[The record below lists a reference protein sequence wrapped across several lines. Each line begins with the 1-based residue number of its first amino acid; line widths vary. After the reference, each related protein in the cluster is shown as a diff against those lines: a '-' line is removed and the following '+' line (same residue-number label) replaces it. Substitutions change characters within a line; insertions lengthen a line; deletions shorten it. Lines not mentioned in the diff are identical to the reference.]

1 MLRNAI
7 QFADSQQRRL
17 LACDIRVAI
26 MLSAQGELIR
36 IRVGEQSY
44 STQNIDYILERFIG
58 GRGVATRIAYESI
71 PFDVEP
77 MGPRNSLIFTTG
89 PLQMS
94 QMSFTGRMNCT
105 GVSPLTDGLV
115 SSNAGGFMS
124 RNFTATGYGAV
135 QLVGAAEELS
145 MVHVTDT
152 EVRFEPVP
160 QLADATVPETCAYIE
175 EAHGLAPEH
184 VACIGPAGE
193 RGVRFAS
200 IMTSESRAFG
210 RGGLGAV
217 MGAKRIK
224 AITFDGSSTP
234 ALELPDVTMDV
245 HRDAATSDHI
255 MKEQGTT
262 SVTELANEVDALPTR
277 YFSEQSFEGVEGISG
292 DRVAEK
298 KYKKGTCSACAF
310 ACKLPTRDDATG
322 IETEGPEYETVMAF
336 GSNCGVDDIVDVMR
350 SNELCDR
357 YGLDTISCGNTIAAY
372 LSAEDR
378 FGDIPLI
385 TELIEQIAHREGVG
399 DLLAEGIARI
409 HEEIGVDDWTVK
421 GLDFAAHDG
430 RALHGQGLA
439 YATANRGADHMY
451 STFYAWEYPLVDSS
465 ESHPRRG
472 TVGKA
477 KAIIKQE
484 NARALEDCGVICRFS
499 RGTMTPE
506 RYERLFDASYDTL
519 LQTGAMVIDLERNFN
534 NQRGFDVTDDILPYE
549 LPNLQDSLQEY
560 YTERGWSADGVAES
574 PEVDVGSLSAD

>member
-1 MLRNAI
+1 MLHTTGPLLTIDATDGSTTSRPIDAI
-7 QFADSQQRRL
+7 QE
-17 LACDIRVAI
+17 C
-26 MLSAQGELIR
+26 
-36 IRVGEQSY
+36 
-44 STQNIDYILERFIG
+44 FIG
-58 GRGVATRIAYESI
+58 GRGVATKLAHETI
-71 PFDVEP
+71 PFDVDP
-77 MGPRNSLIFTTG
+77 LGPANSLIFTTG
-89 PLQMS
+89 PLQTS
-94 QMSFTGRMNCT
+94 TMSFTGRMNCT

-124 RNFTATGYGAV
+124 RPFAATGYGAV
-135 QLVGAAEELS
+135 QLVGAADELS
-145 MVHVTDT
+145 VVHVTD
-152 EVRFEPVP
+152 EAVRLEAVP

-175 EAHGLAPEH
+175 ETHGLGPEH

-224 AITFDGSSTP
+224 AITFDGSSAPT
-234 ALELPDVTMDV
+234 LELPDVTMDV
-245 HRDAATSDHI
+245 HREAATSDHI

-372 LSAEDR
+372 LSTEDR
-378 FGDIPLI
+378 FGDVELI

-409 HEEIGVDDWTVK
+409 HEQIGVEDWTVK

-451 STFYAWEYPLVDSS
+451 STFYAWEYPLVDSGQS
-465 ESHPRRG
+465 YDREG
-472 TVGKA
+472 TAGKA
-477 KAIIKQE
+477 PAVVEQE
-484 NARALEDCGVICRFS
+484 NTRALEDCGVVCRFS
-499 RGTMTPE
+499 RGTMTPD
-506 RYERLFDASYDTL
+506 RYETLFDAPYDDL
-519 LQTGAMVIDLERNFN
+519 LDVGASIVHLERHFN
-534 NQRGFDVTDDILPYE
+534 NQRGFDRSNDTLPYE
-549 LPNLQDSLQEY
+549 LPDLRASLMEY
-560 YTERGWSADGVAES
+560 YDLRGWTAEGIAPS
-574 PEVDVGSLSAD
+574 P